1 VSPEQVG
8 GACFAQWWADVA
20 VAKSRRDEQLKELK
34 QQRFE
39 VTGTGRPHCDDEHA
53 AGSRT
58 RLQALRSLE
67 MEREKEWKGFVGVE

>member
-1 VSPEQVG
+1 MAG
-8 GACFAQWWADVA
+8 
-20 VAKSRRDEQLKELK
+20 AKSRRDEQLKEQK

-39 VTGTGRPHCDDEHA
+39 VPAGQPRDDKHA

-67 MEREKEWKGFVGVE
+67 MEREKEWKEFVGVE